1 MPQPVQ
7 HLGKPEPEA
16 RPAPQRK
23 GASGLVLPVV
33 SILCCVLGLVLLI
46 VGVFVL
52 QDPQPQ
58 PVNNAAAE
66 QVVGNP
72 EVNVPLPQDL
82 AQSQGTSDPA
92 SVSEETLPD
101 AEAPSESLPEE
112 GTEGTSDVTQP
123 EEGFQEDPA
132 ATEDP
137 AAAEEPAAEEPVAA
151 EPQSLEGEMRITH
164 GKGETVSPEEDG
176 TQTVTEEGT
185 PSEETLPAEEP
196 QTLPEEGGDSAMTV
210 PQEETQTAPE
220 SSALESTVPAQET
233 QPQTTVQQPLPEEE
247 EADPEINLVK
257 WILSIVGLLLLVVG
271 AALGIINGF
280 VQRQALARKEKQL
293 AAALEQLQAYEF
305 KHRDPTYE
313 EKLRFVLQ
321 QIPALERAPAQ
332 PKPGPAPRPADAS
345 AQAGRQP
352 RQAPVQQDP
361 QTLGDAAYAARLASG
376 SQQGALD
383 IVNDS
388 HFEGATIDINTCLNG
403 YRAGQEVPYHLNKA
417 DKGIGTPYF
426 GYVYGNRVLLLY
438 PNPYVVEKLGLA
450 QLENQQYILKAF
462 RVVTPNGEVTPQNAG
477 MAHGLHVRRVRG
489 AVLNE
494 QMVVV
499 QMGQIELG

>member
-7 HLGKPEPEA
+7 HLGKPEQEA

-23 GASGLVLPVV
+23 GSSGLVLPVV
-33 SILCCVLGLVLLI
+33 SIVCCVLGLVLLI

-72 EVNVPLPQDL
+72 DVNVPLPQDL

-92 SVSEETLPD
+92 SASEETQPD
-101 AEAPSESLPEE
+101 AGAASEALPEE
-112 GTEGTSDVTQP
+112 GAEGTSDATQP
-123 EEGFQEDPA
+123 EEGAQ
-132 ATEDP
+132 EDP
-137 AAAEEPAAEEPVAA
+137 AAAEEPAAEEPVVA
-151 EPQSLEGEMRITH
+151 EPQSLQGEMRITH

-176 TQTVTEEGT
+176 TQAVAEEGA
-185 PSEETLPAEEP
+185 PSEETLPAEDP
-196 QTLPEEGGDSAMTV
+196 QTLPEEGGDSGVTV

-220 SSALESTVPAQET
+220 SSALEGTVPAQGT
-233 QPQTTVQQPLPEEE
+233 QPQTTVPQTLPEEE
-247 EADPEINLVK
+247 EAAPEINLVK

-271 AALGIINGF
+271 AALGIVNGL
-280 VQRQALARKEKQL
+280 VQRKALARKEKQL
-293 AAALEQLQAYEF
+293 AAALEQLRAYEF

-332 PKPGPAPRPADAS
+332 PKPGPAPRPAAAP
-345 AQAGRQP
+345 AQAGGQP

-361 QTLGDAAYAARLASG
+361 QTLGDAAYAARLSG
-376 SQQGALD
+376 GVQQGALD
-383 IVNDS
+383 MVNDS
-388 HFEGATIDINTCLNG
+388 HFEGATIDINTCLNA

-426 GYVYGNRVLLLY
+426 GYVYGNRMLLLY
-438 PNPYVVEKLGLA
+438 PNPYAVEKLGLA
-450 QLENQQYILKAF
+450 QLENQQYLLKAF

-477 MAHGLHVRRVRG
+477 MAQGLHVRRVRG
-489 AVLNE
+489 AVLDE

-499 QMGQIELG
+499 QKGQIELG

>member
-16 RPAPQRK
+16 RPARQRK
-23 GASGLVLPVV
+23 GTPGLVLPVV
-33 SILCCVLGLVLLI
+33 SIVCCVLGLVLLI

-66 QVVGNP
+66 QVVGDP

-82 AQSQGTSDPA
+82 AQSQETSDPA
-92 SVSEETLPD
+92 SASEETLPD

-112 GTEGTSDVTQP
+112 GTEGTSDATLP
-123 EEGFQEDPA
+123 EEGAP
-132 ATEDP
+132 
-137 AAAEEPAAEEPVAA
+137 EEPAAEEPVAA

-164 GKGETVSPEEDG
+164 GKGETLSPEEDG

-185 PSEETLPAEEP
+185 SSEESLPEEDP
-196 QTLPEEGGDSAMTV
+196 QTLPEEGGDAAESV

-220 SSALESTVPAQET
+220 SSALEGTAPARET
-233 QPQTTVQQPLPEEE
+233 QPQTTAPQTLPEEE
-247 EADPEINLVK
+247 EAAPEINLAK

-293 AAALEQLQAYEF
+293 AAALEQLHAYEF

-332 PKPGPAPRPADAS
+332 PKPAPRPAAAP
-345 AQAGRQP
+345 AQAGGQP

-361 QTLGDAAYAARLASG
+361 QTLGDAAYAARLANG

-383 IVNDS
+383 IMNDS

-477 MAHGLHVRRVRG
+477 MAQGLHVRRVRG
-489 AVLNE
+489 AVLDE

-499 QMGQIELG
+499 QKGQIELG